1 MRVLASFT
9 RAFVSLRTLSRMG
22 VALVLVGAA
31 GLGPLHAAG
40 ADESVPAEEF
50 TMTARADTFAFQFI
64 ETATPAAPGG
74 EVFDASPSTAQAL
87 LDSVGRSEGYA
98 AAPTPGPFFA
108 TLPSNGNGVI
118 AGLGIAFAFP
128 DYPFYANS
136 SHPVKPSTDT
146 TVGPFHA
153 KADSD
158 QQHSTGEASSGGP
171 AGDQGAF
178 MSSRAAA
185 AVGVDPG
192 TGVRSADAASRFD
205 GFTVGPLA
213 LGQSL
218 ASAKLTQSPGQAPAK
233 TSSFT
238 VASFTIAGVQVA
250 LTDRGF
256 KLGDQAPPTADLA
269 TLMSVLG
276 QAGITVEF
284 IPAHET
290 PTSIDSAGMR
300 ITRAGQDPNGTQHKI
315 SLVIGRVGAS
325 IHASSTPLADVLTPV
340 VDVPTDQAAPA
351 GDPSPVAPP
360 ASASATADLDGA
372 NAAGSYSSESVPSST
387 AGSETSSSGTAGSTG
402 QALGATQPVMQL
414 ASPLSIPP
422 VRGPNTSGFYVVL
435 LAAGLVMT
443 VGTRLVA
450 AVGVKL
456 GFWTAYG
463 APVEAPVSALRL
475 PQR

>member
-1 MRVLASFT
+1 MRVRL
-9 RAFVSLRTLSRMG
+9 LSRIG
-22 VALVLVGAA
+22 VVLVLAGAA
-31 GLGPLHAAG
+31 GLAPLHGAG
-40 ADESVPAEEF
+40 ADEAVPAEEF

-64 ETATPAAPGG
+64 ETGTPAAPGG

-98 AAPTPGPFFA
+98 AAPTPGPFFV
-108 TLPSNGNGVI
+108 TLPSNGNGVV
-118 AGLGIAFAFP
+118 AGLGIPFAFP

-136 SHPVKPSTDT
+136 SHPVKPSTDM

-153 KADSD
+153 KAESD

-171 AGDQGAF
+171 AGEQGTF

-192 TGVRSADAASRFD
+192 SGVRSADAASRFD

-218 ASAKLTQSPGQAPAK
+218 ASANLTQSPGQAPAK
-233 TSSFT
+233 KSSFT

-269 TLMSVLG
+269 TLMGVLG

-284 IPAHET
+284 IPANET

-300 ITRAGQDPNGTQHKI
+300 ITRAGHDPTGTQHKI

-325 IHASSTPLADVLTPV
+325 IHASSTPLAHV
-340 VDVPTDQAAPA
+340 VIPDIDFPTDQAAPA

-360 ASASATADLDGA
+360 ASAADLGDVSG
-372 NAAGSYSSESVPSST
+372 AGSYSSESVPSYT
-387 AGSETSSSGTAGSTG
+387 AGSDTASSGTPGPTG

-414 ASPLSIPP
+414 ASPLTIPP
-422 VRGPNTSGFYVVL
+422 LRGPNTSGFYVVL
-435 LAAGLVMT
+435 LAAGVVMT
-443 VGTRLVA
+443 VGTRLVS

>member
-1 MRVLASFT
+1 MRVRL
-9 RAFVSLRTLSRMG
+9 LSRMG
-22 VALVLVGAA
+22 VVLVLAGAA
-31 GLGPLHAAG
+31 GLAPLHGAG
-40 ADESVPAEEF
+40 ADESAPAEEF
-50 TMTARADTFAFQFI
+50 TMTARADTFAFQFT
-64 ETATPAAPGG
+64 ETAAPAAPDG

-118 AGLGIAFAFP
+118 AGLGIPFAFP

-136 SHPVKPSTDT
+136 SHPVKPSTDM

-153 KADSD
+153 KAESD
-158 QQHSTGEASSGGP
+158 EQHSTGEASSGGP
-171 AGDQGAF
+171 AGEEGAF

-192 TGVRSADAASRFD
+192 SGVRSADAASRFD

-218 ASAKLTQSPGQAPAK
+218 ASANLTQSPGQAPAK

-238 VASFTIAGVQVA
+238 VASFTVAGVQVA
-250 LTDRGF
+250 LTDHGF

-269 TLMSVLG
+269 TLMGVLG

-284 IPAHET
+284 IPARDT
-290 PTSIDSAGMR
+290 PTSIESAGMR
-300 ITRAGQDPNGTQHKI
+300 ITKAGQDPNGTEHKI

-325 IHASSTPLADVLTPV
+325 IQASSTPLVDL
-340 VDVPTDQAAPA
+340 DVPVIDVPPDQAAPA

-360 ASASATADLDGA
+360 ASGLGLSDAGSVSS
-372 NAAGSYSSESVPSST
+372 AGSYSSGSSFAAGT
-387 AGSETSSSGTAGSTG
+387 AALPDGAAGST
-402 QALGATQPVMQL
+402 ASTLGATQPVMQL
-414 ASPLSIPP
+414 ASPLSVPP
-422 VRGPNTSGFYVVL
+422 LRGPNTSGFYVVL

>member
-1 MRVLASFT
+1 MRT
-9 RAFVSLRTLSRMG
+9 RTLSRIG
-22 VALVLVGAA
+22 VALLLAGVA
-31 GLGPLHAAG
+31 GLAPLQGAG
-40 ADESVPAEEF
+40 ADEPPPAQAF
-50 TMTARADTFAFQFI
+50 TMTARADTFAFQFT

-87 LDSVGRSEGYA
+87 LDSVGRSEGFA

-108 TLPSNGNGVI
+108 TLPSNGNGVV
-118 AGLGIAFAFP
+118 AGLGIPFAFP

-153 KADSD
+153 KAESD
-158 QQHSTGEASSGGP
+158 QQHSTGEAASGGP
-171 AGDQGAF
+171 AGKDGAF

-185 AVGVDPG
+185 TVRLDPG
-192 TGVRSADAASRFD
+192 TGVRTAEAQSRFD
-205 GFTVGPLA
+205 GFTTGPLA

-218 ASAKLTQSPGQAPAK
+218 ANASLTQSPGQAPAK
-233 TSSFT
+233 ASSFT

-250 LTDRGF
+250 LTDKGF

-269 TLMSVLG
+269 ALMGILG

-284 IPAHET
+284 IPARET

-300 ITRAGQDPNGTQHKI
+300 ITRAGADPTGTQHKV
-315 SLVIGRVGAS
+315 SLVIGRVSAA
-325 IHASSTPLADVLTPV
+325 IQASSAPVLDTLAPGIDIP
-340 VDVPTDQAAPA
+340 PTGPTPA
-351 GDPSPVAPP
+351 GDTSPVTSPTSAP
-360 ASASATADLDGA
+360 ATASL
-372 NAAGSYSSESVPSST
+372 GSVSSVGPAPGLVPSFTAGPLPGAGGAPEST
-387 AGSETSSSGTAGSTG
+387 AA
-402 QALGATQPVMQL
+402 APIATQPASQL

-422 VRGPNTSGFYVVL
+422 QRGPDTSGFYVAL
-435 LAAGLVMT
+435 LIAGLVMT
-443 VGTRLVA
+443 AGTRLVA

-456 GFWTAYG
+456 GFWTVYD